1 MSASLKLESKE
12 PSSVYHALPEVS
24 LGPDMQLA
32 LSKRTGV
39 KTQPVGLSVF
49 TDVTEFN
56 DLGG

>member
-1 MSASLKLESKE
+1 M
-12 PSSVYHALPEVS
+12 YHALPEVS